1 MKLHKIDRLPPDTI
15 GSKEGKHRF
24 MNRVISKKE
33 LAAERVRGKIFGREK
48 RIFLRDAGIAGILF
62 YGFS

>member
-1 MKLHKIDRLPPDTI
+1 MHKNGRPAPDTV
-15 GSKEGKHRF
+15 GDKEGKHRF